1 MGNSQQLIGKH
12 SRSVTRSG
20 WQEDGNH
27 LLYFTG
33 MRVGGKQNQ
42 FDARVTSRNPSQIW
56 SPGSAGPPLGVI

>member
-1 MGNSQQLIGKH
+1 MEITYFTDVLY
-12 SRSVTRSG
+12 
-20 WQEDGNH
+20 